1 LDTVSIGGV
10 PLPLLDLQQP
20 TWVLKGGEI
29 Q

>member
-10 PLPLLDLQQP
+10 PLPSVDLGRP
-20 TWVLKGGEI
+20 TRALRGREF